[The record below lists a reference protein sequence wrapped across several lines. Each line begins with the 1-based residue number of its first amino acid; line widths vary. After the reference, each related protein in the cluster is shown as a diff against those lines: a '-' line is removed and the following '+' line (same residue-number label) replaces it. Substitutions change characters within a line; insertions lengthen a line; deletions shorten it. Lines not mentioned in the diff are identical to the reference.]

1 VVVVVII
8 ALSVQKAVRMMLRQ
22 LLDQENAVL
31 PEILF
36 RPEDRMMMR
45 QYQRNMYHIIP
56 LISQITNQ
64 IIRILM
70 MTFKKAGAGKV
81 Q

>member
-64 IIRILM
+64 IILILM
-70 MTFKKAGAGKV
+70 MTFKKAGVGKGK
-81 Q
+81 